1 MGKAYT
7 EEERAQIRERLLE
20 AGLELFHE
28 AGVKELSIREL
39 TRRVGIAQGG
49 FYHFFPDKDA
59 FVRELI
65 YYRTSQKVGLMEE
78 TFPGSETDPAGYVS
92 GAIFTFTWNL
102 KQKAEQKRMYADIL
116 TLYIR
121 EKPSEKERLYAVFDE
136 ALQRLADY
144 WGKLGLSVAMDIQG
158 VMNVIRGVLILF
170 ANLGELDG
178 AYTETIIKTFI
189 EANCRKYIHIEEAK
203 Q

>member
-7 EEERAQIRERLLE
+7 ETERETIRDQLLE
-20 AGLELFHE
+20 TGLELFHE
-28 AGVKELSIREL
+28 AGIKELSIREL

-65 YYRTSQKVGLMEE
+65 YYRTSQKVGLMVE
-78 TFPGSETDPAGYVS
+78 TFPGSEADPAGYVS
-92 GAIFTFTWNL
+92 SAIFTFTWNL

-121 EKPSEKERLYAVFDE
+121 EKPSERERLYAVFDE
-136 ALQRLADY
+136 ALQRLSGY
-144 WGKLGLSVAMDIQG
+144 WKEQRLSVVMDIQG

-178 AYTETIIKTFI
+178 DYTETIIKTFI
-189 EANCRKYIHIEEAK
+189 EANIKNYIHTEEA
-203 Q
+203 